1 MDNRLRFLYRMV
13 SEMWGH
19 GRITGAGNGETGASA
34 KAVAAGKPAAG
45 KLKRDAERTYS
56 SEARESTLPRKAAI
70 YCRVPV
76 P

>member
-19 GRITGAGNGETGASA
+19 GRITGAGNGKTGPSA
-34 KAVAAGKPAAG
+34 KSSSGGENPRGKV
-45 KLKRDAERTYS
+45 KRDGERNYS
-56 SEARESTLPRKAAI
+56 SEARESTPSRKAAI
-70 YCRVPV
+70 VYHVPV

>member
-13 SEMWGH
+13 SEMWGRR
-19 GRITGAGNGETGASA
+19 RITGAGNGKTGVSIKAEAVGKSA
-34 KAVAAGKPAAG
+34 AE
-45 KLKRDAERTYS
+45 KLKCYAERTYS

-70 YCRVPV
+70 VCHVPV